1 MKLPILSSLQ
11 WWIAGGILAAAIA
24 GSGTAAYKIG
34 VTVQAARDN
43 AALRE
48 GIRAADARAA
58 AAEQQRDDQAEQHRK
73 ETKERDRRDE
83 LATKL
88 YNEAV
93 AATNASNVALIA
105 ARKAIREQRNDPQT
119 SAILD
124 TAIPADLR
132 RRVCDAKGEAC
143 N

>member
-1 MKLPILSSLQ
+1 MQLPIVSSFQ
-11 WWIAGGILAAAIA
+11 VWVAVAVLAASVAGIA
-24 GSGTAAYKIG
+24 TAGYKVG
-34 VTVQAARDN
+34 VTVQASRDN
-43 AALRE
+43 EALRE
-48 GIRAADARAA
+48 GIKAADARAA
-58 AAEQQRDDQAEQHRK
+58 AAEKQRDDQAAQYKK
-73 ETKERDRRDE
+73 ENEERDKRDA

-132 RRVCDAKGEAC
+132 QRVCDAKGETC